1 MQKLASLKYQSFIN
15 SRHFSLALVFIATF
29 NIDSTK
35 RRVILTILR
44 TFMMVHLTRN
54 CPGMEDFYH
63 SLITFPFSWT
73 VIVFPYSNPLKF
85 PYGHC
90 ICWLTSSITVFFY
103 QDDDPKGP
111 IRTSRNVKE
120 DGIEAA
126 RHQKQGMDRYFVN
139 GVKGPSW
146 LSLLKHFDLV
156 RGSGSDYMHGVLLGV
171 QKLLLTSKFNP
182 TFSKEHFTV

>member
-1 MQKLASLKYQSFIN
+1 MQYNNENGCWKCLQPGYTVK
-15 SRHFSLALVFIATF
+15 TG
-29 NIDSTK
+29 
-35 RRVILTILR
+35 
-44 TFMMVHLTRN
+44 VHGLGRA
-54 CPGMEDFYH
+54 
-63 SLITFPFSWT
+63 
-73 VIVFPYSNPLKF
+73 
-85 PYGHC
+85 
-90 ICWLTSSITVFFY
+90 FFY